1 VPTATVTSKGQVTLP
16 RRVRDLLRVGP
27 GDRIEFVID
36 DDGRISV
43 RARDADIAELRGVLH
58 RADRPAV
65 TLDAM
70 EQAIRRRGER
80 S

>member
-1 VPTATVTSKGQVTLP
+1 MPTATVTSKGQVTLP

-43 RARDADIAELRGVLH
+43 RARDADVAELRGLLH
-58 RADRPAV
+58 RADREVV

-70 EQAIRRRGER
+70 ENAIRRRGEP